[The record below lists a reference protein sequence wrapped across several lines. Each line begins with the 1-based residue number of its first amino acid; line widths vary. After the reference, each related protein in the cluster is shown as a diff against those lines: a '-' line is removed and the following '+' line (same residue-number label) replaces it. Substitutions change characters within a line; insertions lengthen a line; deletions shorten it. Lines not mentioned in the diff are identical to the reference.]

1 MAVLH
6 LETKTDRLWREFV
19 IAQRQA
25 IETLDIDDGFAAG
38 RAWSAWLAEF
48 VPDAEVRSRVHGSER
63 P

>member
-1 MAVLH
+1 
-6 LETKTDRLWREFV
+6 LERLWHEFV
-19 IAQRQA
+19 AAQKRA

-48 VPDAEVRSRVHGSER
+48 VPDTGVRQRVHGAGR

>member
-1 MAVLH
+1 MSVLH

-19 IAQRQA
+19 VAQRRA

-48 VPDAEVRSRVHGSER
+48 VPDADLRRHVHETER
-63 P
+63 A